1 MTHPLH
7 GRERET
13 KAIEVILG
21 RARGGRGGA
30 LTLAGDAGAGR
41 TALLEAAARAAGPG
55 FRTIGTTGVPGET
68 GVPYAGLHRLLRPL
82 AAETGRLPPAQR
94 GALGA
99 ILEGAPTTT
108 APLVLYTA
116 VCELLGLAAASG
128 PVLCWADDVQ
138 WLDHASRE
146 VLAFAARRVQDE
158 PVAVLFAARDDREYP
173 AGLAGI
179 PRLRLAPLDE
189 EASLRV
195 LQDALG
201 PGGTAYDLPADG
213 SDGADGADGAACGT
227 AANRGGLVGCGSG
240 DLAEEIVDLACGR
253 PLAIRELA
261 AALTPGQLS
270 GAAPPPRALPAGSPL
285 RALYHRRHR
294 RLPAGTRRLVLMAV
308 AEEWLGAATLAR
320 AARLD
325 GIGAADLDAARDS
338 GLLRFEGEG
347 VAVRD
352 RLVRSS
358 LWAEASRAE
367 RQDAHALLAE
377 VLDREWQRPRRL
389 WHRAAVTGEPDDR
402 LAADLADAAA
412 KARRGGRYA
421 DSWRLWRRAATL
433 TVEHGVRTDRF
444 LAAAGDA
451 WASGR
456 SRRARGMLRQVRPP
470 AWDGTRAAR
479 AALLRGEIEVAA
491 GSPATAVPVLR
502 DAAERLAGC
511 DAEAALTALLWAA
524 EAADACGDARTYL
537 EIADRAAS
545 LPAAADPRDE
555 AALARDPRTELMLA
569 YLAGM
574 AATVRGRYREA
585 ADRLRTAARL
595 GADIAD
601 PAARVWAALAAFG
614 LGDGPATRVLA
625 AEAVASARRAG
636 NAPVESYALLV
647 AGRCEA
653 LLGHPPAPIATCH
666 DGLRLARATRLHG
679 HVAEQLATLALT
691 AAFNGDARTANAHL
705 APLTGTADRRG
716 LSRAAALATWAPA
729 CLDLAADRPADA
741 AARLRLPGGAGL
753 AHPPARLFAVPHLVE
768 ALVRAGDPERAARA
782 YAHFRRWTD
791 GIGPASGAGGAP
803 GREALSRRC
812 RALLARCDTEAAE
825 HFTEALRLHEAAGAV
840 FDLARTELLFGHRLR
855 RGRRPRAA
863 RAHLRAA
870 LRIFERYGAVPWT
883 AQARAELRAA
893 GETVAPPA
901 PERGAGTSGAR
912 ALGAAA
918 VSRPANGPAAGT
930 GGAAGGF
937 GTLTAQQAHIARMAA
952 EGATNR
958 EIADRLLLS
967 PRTIDHHLRNV
978 FTRLGIRSRVELARL
993 IR

>member
-1 MTHPLH
+1 MTYPLH
-7 GRERET
+7 GREREIR
-13 KAIEVILG
+13 AIEVLLD

-41 TALLEAAARAAGPG
+41 TALLEAAARAAGPA
-55 FRTIGTTGVPGET
+55 FRAVGTTGVPGET
-68 GVPYAGLHRLLRPL
+68 AVPYAGLHRLLRPL
-82 AAETGRLPPAQR
+82 AAETGRLPPAHR
-94 GALGA
+94 GALGT
-99 ILEGAPTTT
+99 IMDGAPTA

-116 VCELLGLAAASG
+116 VCELLSLAAASG

-138 WLDHASRE
+138 WLDRASLE

-158 PVAVLFAARDDREYP
+158 PVAVLFATRDDRDD
-173 AGLAGI
+173 AVGLAGI

-195 LQDALG
+195 LEDALG
-201 PGGTAYDLPADG
+201 TA
-213 SDGADGADGAACGT
+213 
-227 AANRGGLVGCGSG
+227 NG

-261 AALTPGQLS
+261 AGLTSGQLS
-270 GAAPPPRALPAGSPL
+270 GAAPPPRALPAGSSL
-285 RALYHRRHR
+285 RALYRRRHR
-294 RLPAGTRRLVLMAV
+294 GLAAGARRLVLMAV

-358 LWAEASRAE
+358 LWADASREE
-367 RQDAHALLAE
+367 RRDAHALLAE
-377 VLDREWQRPRRL
+377 VLVREWQRPRRL
-389 WHRAAVTGEPDDR
+389 WHRAAVTGEPDDA
-402 LAADLADAAA
+402 LAAGLADAAA
-412 KARRGGRYA
+412 KARRAGRYA
-421 DSWRLWRRAATL
+421 DSWRLWQRAATL

-502 DAAERLAGC
+502 DAAERLAGS
-511 DAEAALTALLWAA
+511 DAAAALAALMWAA

-545 LPAAADPRDE
+545 LPPGGPPDGTTPAGSPRG
-555 AALARDPRTELMLA
+555 ELMLA
-569 YLAGM
+569 YLGGM

-585 ADRLRTAARL
+585 ADRLGTAARL

-614 LGDGPATRVLA
+614 LGDGPSTRLLA
-625 AEAVASARRAG
+625 AEAVAAARRAG

-653 LLGHPPAPIATCH
+653 LLGHPPAPITACH

-679 HVAEQLATLALT
+679 HATEQLATLALT
-691 AAFNGDARTANAHL
+691 AALTGDAGTANAHL
-705 APLTGTADRRG
+705 ALLTGAADRRG
-716 LSRAAALATWAPA
+716 LSRAAAFGTWAPA

-741 AARLRLPGGAGL
+741 AARLRLPGRAGL

-768 ALVRAGDPERAARA
+768 ALVLTGDHERAARA

-791 GIGPASGAGGAP
+791 GIGAAPGAPGAP

-812 RALLARCDTEAAE
+812 RALLARCDAEAAE
-825 HFTEALRLHEAAGAV
+825 HFTEALRLHETAGAV

-883 AQARAELRAA
+883 ARARAELRAA
-893 GETVAPPA
+893 GAAVAPPV
-901 PERGAGTSGAR
+901 PERGAGTGGAR
-912 ALGAAA
+912 SPGAAA
-918 VSRPANGPAAGT
+918 VARAASGAGGGAAAG
-930 GGAAGGF
+930 AGGF
-937 GTLTAQQAHIARMAA
+937 GKLTAQQAHIARMAA

>member
-13 KAIEVILG
+13 RAIEAMLD
-21 RARGGRGGA
+21 RARGGHGGA
-30 LTLAGDAGAGR
+30 LAVAGDPGVGR
-41 TALLEAAARAAGPG
+41 TALLEAAVRAAGPA

-68 GVPYAGLHRLLRPL
+68 SVPYAGLHRLLRPL
-82 AAETGRLPPAQR
+82 AAETAQLPPAHR
-94 GALGA
+94 GALGTIMDGTPSA
-99 ILEGAPTTT
+99 ARF
-108 APLVLYTA
+108 VLYTA
-116 VCELLGLAAASG
+116 VCELLSLTARGG
-128 PVLCWADDVQ
+128 PLLCWADDVQ
-138 WLDHASRE
+138 WLDPGSLE

-158 PVAVLFAARDDREYP
+158 PIAVLFATRDD
-173 AGLAGI
+173 AGDAGGLAGI

-189 EASLRV
+189 EASRRV
-195 LQDALG
+195 LQDAIGSG
-201 PGGTAYDLPADG
+201 PAGGSLDG
-213 SDGADGADGAACGT
+213 T
-227 AANRGGLVGCGSG
+227 GGG

-261 AALTPGQLS
+261 AALTTAQLS
-270 GAAPPPRALPAGSPL
+270 GAARPPRALPAGSAL
-285 RALYHRRHR
+285 RALHRRR
-294 RLPAGTRRLVLMAV
+294 YLDLPAGARRLVLMAV
-308 AEEWLGAATLAR
+308 AEEWIGAGTMAR
-320 AARLD
+320 AARRD
-325 GIGAADLDAARDS
+325 GADPADLDAARES

-358 LWAEASRAE
+358 LWADASREE
-367 RQDAHALLAE
+367 RRDAHALLAE
-377 VLDREWQRPRRL
+377 VLDREWQRPRRI

-402 LAADLADAAA
+402 VAAELADAAGA
-412 KARRGGRYA
+412 AQRAGRYA

-433 TVEHGVRTDRF
+433 TVEHRVRTDRF
-444 LAAAGDA
+444 LCAAGDA

-456 SRRARGMLRQVRPP
+456 SRRARAMLRQVRPP
-470 AWDGTRAAR
+470 ACDVTRAAR

-491 GSPATAVPVLR
+491 GCPATAVPVLR
-502 DAAERLAGC
+502 DAAERLAGS
-511 DAEAALTALLWAA
+511 DAEAARTALMWAA
-524 EAADACGDARTYL
+524 EAADASGDAHTYL

-545 LPAAADPRDE
+545 LPPAGD
-555 AALARDPRTELMLA
+555 ARGELMLA
-569 YLAGM
+569 YLGGM

-585 ADRLRTAARL
+585 AERLGTAARL

-601 PAARVWAALAAFG
+601 PAARAWAALAAFA
-614 LGDGPATRVLA
+614 LGDGPRTRSLA

-636 NAPVESYALLV
+636 NAPAESYALLV

-653 LLGHPPAPIATCH
+653 LLGHPPAPIAACH

-679 HVAEQLATLALT
+679 HATEQLATLALT
-691 AAFNGDARTANAHL
+691 AAFNGDAAAADAHL
-705 APLTGTADRRG
+705 ARLTGTADRRG
-716 LSRAAALATWAPA
+716 LTRAAALGTWAPA

-753 AHPPARLFAVPHLVE
+753 AHPPSRLFAVPHLVE
-768 ALVRAGDPERAARA
+768 ALVRTGDHERAARA
-782 YAHFRRWTD
+782 YEHFRRWTD
-791 GIGPASGAGGAP
+791 GIGSAP

-812 RALLARCDTEAAE
+812 RALLAERDAEAEE

-840 FDLARTELLFGHRLR
+840 FELARTELLYGHRLR

-863 RAHLRAA
+863 RGHLRAA
-870 LRIFERYGAVPWT
+870 LRIFERYGAVPWA
-883 AQARAELRAA
+883 AQAGAELRAA

-901 PERGAGTSGAR
+901 AAPPVPERG
-912 ALGAAA
+912 
-918 VSRPANGPAAGT
+918 VGT
-930 GGAAGGF
+930 GGARGAESAPPRAANGF
-937 GTLTAQQAHIARMAA
+937 GKLTAQQAHIARMAA

-958 EIADRLLLS
+958 EIAARLLLS